1 MTSQSTSA
9 GRVTGLLRGLDI
21 TVTLVAVLFWAGVL
35 FWAQTQTISQ
45 VRYATVFVGGIMT
58 VYALNETREAIE
70 SGDWID
76 GAVLIPAS
84 LALMTASAFFALNF
98 EDVYLLRQGFALEHE
113 YMLARLVIISLMY
126 LTWREFGNVFLGLV
140 GVVLLYAVYG
150 NLVPGV
156 LGHAGMSEATLLQA
170 TVTDL
175 YGFYGS
181 LTQITASWIAPFL
194 LYAGLL
200 FAYGAFDLIL
210 RVAIVTAKYIES
222 GVAQTAVLASAVIG
236 SINGS
241 YTANAAMTGSF
252 TIPTMQES
260 GMDGHRAAGIEAV
273 ASTSGQVLPPVMGA
287 SAFVM
292 ASYLGVPYLSIVVAG
307 LVPAAILVISI
318 VIAVHYTAIS
328 DGSSQDMEFS
338 EFFDETLS
346 NKQKLFETI
355 RFGIPFGILIYL
367 LGVAQFT
374 VMTSALYTVVA
385 MTITGV
391 LMPPVQRLVDGT
403 DTGPGSELVTQLKN
417 TIHGFRRGAI
427 ILAPIAIILVVIS
440 GVVNIFG
447 TTGVPAKI
455 ALLLINISGGIL
467 LFAVLLGMFVA
478 ILMGVGMPTV
488 AAYVVVAILI
498 VPTFVSDFGVS
509 QITAHYTMFYA
520 AILAG
525 ITPPVATAAVVAAG
539 IAEANFWKTCGAAIK
554 IAAPLFVLPVA
565 FVYNPG
571 LVTMSVGLDTLVIG
585 TLVLFGAITIIYGL
599 NYPFRMSPGRVAGVR
614 GLLTALGVVVMVY
627 PSTAVKLAGIA
638 VFAGVFVAEKVM
650 MRGLKLPF
658 SRGAGQ

>member
-1 MTSQSTSA
+1 M
-9 GRVTGLLRGLDI
+9 GLLRGLDL
-21 TVTLVAVLFWAGVL
+21 TVTVVATLFWVGVL
-35 FWAQTQTISQ
+35 LWAYTQTVSQ
-45 VRYATVFVGGIMT
+45 VRYATMFVGGIMT
-58 VYALNETREAIE
+58 VYALDETRAAVEN
-70 SGDWID
+70 GDWID
-76 GAVLIPAS
+76 GAILIPAS
-84 LALMTASAFFALNF
+84 FALMTASAFFALNF
-98 EDVYLLRQGFALEHE
+98 EEVYLLRQGFALEHE
-113 YMLARLVIISLMY
+113 YMLARLVVISLLY

-140 GVVLLYAVYG
+140 GAVLVYAVYG

-156 LGHAGMSEATLLQA
+156 FGHAGMSEATLLQA

-210 RVAIVTAKYIES
+210 RVAIVAAKYIES

-260 GMDGHRAAGIEAV
+260 GMEGHRAAGIEAV

-292 ASYLGVPYLSIVVAG
+292 ASYLGVPYLDIIAAG

-318 VIAVHYTAIS
+318 IIAVHYTAIS
-328 DGSSQDMEFS
+328 DSSSQDMEFS

-346 NKQKLFETI
+346 NEQKLFETI
-355 RFGIPFGILIYL
+355 RFGIPFGILLYL

-403 DTGPGSELVTQLKN
+403 STGPGSELLTQVRN
-417 TIHGFRRGAI
+417 TVHGFRRGAI

-455 ALLLINISGGIL
+455 ALLLINISGGVL
-467 LFAVLLGMFVA
+467 LFAVLLGMLVA

-498 VPTFVSDFGVS
+498 VPTFVSDFGVG

-554 IAAPLFVLPVA
+554 IAAPLFVLPIA

-571 LVTMSVGLDTLVIG
+571 LIAISVGVGTLGVGLLVLLGAVTMT
-585 TLVLFGAITIIYGL
+585 YGL
-599 NYPFRMSPGRVAGVR
+599 NYPFRMRPGRVVGVR
-614 GLLTALGVVVMVY
+614 SLLTALGVVVMVY
-627 PSTAVKLAGIA
+627 PSAVVKVAGIA
-638 VFAGVFVAEKVM
+638 AFVGVFFAEKVL
-650 MRGLKLPF
+650 MRDLRLPF
-658 SRGAGQ
+658 RRGASQ

>member
-1 MTSQSTSA
+1 
-9 GRVTGLLRGLDI
+9 
-21 TVTLVAVLFWAGVL
+21 
-35 FWAQTQTISQ
+35 
-45 VRYATVFVGGIMT
+45 
-58 VYALNETREAIE
+58 
-70 SGDWID
+70 
-76 GAVLIPAS
+76 
-84 LALMTASAFFALNF
+84 
-98 EDVYLLRQGFALEHE
+98 
-113 YMLARLVIISLMY
+113 
-126 LTWREFGNVFLGLV
+126 
-140 GVVLLYAVYG
+140 
-150 NLVPGV
+150 
-156 LGHAGMSEATLLQA
+156 LQA

-210 RVAIVTAKYIES
+210 RVAIVAAKYIES

-292 ASYLGVPYLSIVVAG
+292 ASYLGVPYLDIIAAG

-328 DGSSQDMEFS
+328 DSSSQDMEFS

-346 NKQKLFETI
+346 NKQKLFETV

-367 LGVAQFT
+367 LGIAQFT

-391 LMPPVQRLVDGT
+391 LMPPIQRLVDGT
-403 DTGPGSELVTQLKN
+403 NTGPGSELLTQLRD
-417 TIHGFRRGAI
+417 TVHGFRRGAI

-455 ALLLINISGGIL
+455 ALLLINISGGVL
-467 LFAVLLGMFVA
+467 LFAVLLGMLVA

-554 IAAPLFVLPVA
+554 IAAPLFVLPIA

-571 LVTMSVGLDTLVIG
+571 LIAISVGVGTLSIGLLVLLGAVTM
-585 TLVLFGAITIIYGL
+585 IYGL
-599 NYPFRMSPGRVAGVR
+599 NYPFQMRPGRVIGVR
-614 GLLTALGVVVMVY
+614 SLLTALGVVVMVY
-627 PSTAVKLAGIA
+627 PSTVLKIAGIA
-638 VFAGVFVAEKVM
+638 IFVGIFSAEKVL
-650 MRGLKLPF
+650 MRDLRLPF
-658 SRGAGQ
+658 SRGASQ